1 MIFKCSH
8 FSMRNV
14 FQSNC
19 FQSNCLD
26 WNKKI

>member
-14 FQSNC
+14 FI
-19 FQSNCLD
+19 SNCLD